1 MAGGNQDAINRA
13 ASDQLKLLVNAMKEL
28 TKAIGAL
35 DSRTEKLEKAGGSS
49 SSMADAADKR
59 AREVQVALGNL
70 VKRVEALEKKGK

>member
-1 MAGGNQDAINRA
+1 MAGGNQDAINKA
-13 ASDQLKLLVNAMKEL
+13 VSDQLKLIANAMKEL
-28 TKAIGAL
+28 AKSVDAL

-49 SSMADAADKR
+49 SIADAADKR